1 MRFIQNARV
10 SPKLSE
16 ELKPLEE
23 LAYNFWWTWNYEL
36 QDLFKRIN
44 YDLWYELGRSPVK
57 LLRRVKQKR
66 IDELSK
72 DRDFLNELNRI
83 YKKFKNYMKNEETWL
98 NKNHSGAKE
107 KTIAYFCMEYG
118 IHESFPIYSGG
129 LGILAGDHLKTA
141 SDMGLNFVAV
151 GLLYKKGYFKQSI
164 DKSGWQ
170 QNYFETYDFDDFP
183 VVSAKNKSGEEVFI
197 VVKFENK
204 QVWAKVWKA
213 MVGRTSLFLLDT
225 DIPQNE
231 PEDRGITEN
240 LYGGNREMRIK
251 QEIVLGIGGVRALRQ
266 LDIFPDV
273 WHMNEGHAA
282 FLALERIRENVEQKQ
297 FDFKKAIEAV
307 KSNNIFTTH
316 TPVPAGNDTFVLS
329 LIDKYFGEYFPKLRI
344 SRNDFISL
352 GLEKLENGYEQFN
365 MTILALNV
373 SAQANG
379 VSELHGKVS
388 RKMWKKNYLDLIE
401 AEVPIG
407 HVTNGVHIW
416 SWLYHEMQD
425 LLDIYLPENWRENI
439 LEKETW
445 NAIDNIPD
453 EELWNYH
460 IKLKKRLIEF
470 LHGRVHKQRMRLGET
485 IEDIMQVEDIFD
497 EDTLTIGFARR
508 FATYKRAALIFKD
521 LVRIKQI
528 VSNPDKP
535 VQLIFAGKA
544 HPADNPGKELIRRIY
559 ELSRAEDFKTK
570 IVFIENY
577 DMNVARHMV
586 QGVDVWLNNPRRP
599 HEASGTSGEKAGMN
613 GSINFSALD
622 GWWVEGFNG
631 ENGWAIGDNRNYD
644 DTGLQDR
651 IDSVSIYSQL
661 EKSIVPLY
669 YKREEDN
676 VPRLWAQKMKASIK
690 SVGYNFNTH
699 RMIKDYTENY
709 YLKAIKYRGKI
720 SKDNFQMAQ
729 EFSVWK
735 EKLLGNW
742 KNIRINP
749 KINSTD
755 TFSTLSVGTKIRLS
769 ANIYLGNLKPDE
781 IEAQIFVGYLNEDDE
796 IEKFYTIPM
805 KYKKQDIGNE
815 YFFEGEFELPE
826 EGRISYTI
834 RVVPNPERLI
844 AREFLPIVKWA

>member
-10 SPKLSE
+10 TPKLSE

-36 QDLFKRIN
+36 QDLFKSIN
-44 YDLWYELGRSPVK
+44 HDLWYQLGRSPVK

-66 IDELSK
+66 INELSEDK
-72 DRDFLNELNRI
+72 DFLEELNRI
-83 YKKFKNYMKNEETWL
+83 YEKYRNYMGNDQTWL
-98 NKNHSGAKE
+98 EKNHPDATK

-129 LGILAGDHLKTA
+129 LGVLAGDHLKTV

-170 QNYFETYDFDDFP
+170 QNYFEEYDFDDFP
-183 VVSAKNKSGEEVFI
+183 IKPAKNNSGDEVFV
-197 VVKFENK
+197 VVKLEDK
-204 QVWAKVWKA
+204 KVWAKVWQV
-213 MVGRTSLFLLDT
+213 MVGKTRLFLLDT
-225 DIPQNE
+225 DISQNE
-231 PEDRGITEN
+231 PEDRIITEN

-251 QEIVLGIGGVRALRQ
+251 QEILLGIGGVRALRQ
-266 LDIFPDV
+266 LDITPTV

-282 FLALERIRENVEQKQ
+282 FLALERIRENVEKKH

-329 LIDKYFGEYFPKLRI
+329 LIDKYFGEYFAKLRI
-344 SRNDFISL
+344 SRNDFMGL
-352 GLEKLENGYEQFN
+352 GLEKMEDGYEQFN

-388 RKMWKKNYLDLIE
+388 RKMWQKNYLDLPIV
-401 AEVPIG
+401 EVPVG

-416 SWLYHEMQD
+416 TWVYHEMLD
-425 LLDIYLPENWRENI
+425 LLDKYFPKNWREN
-439 LEKETW
+439 LLDKETW
-445 NAIDNIPD
+445 DAVDLIPD
-453 EELWNYH
+453 EELWQYH
-460 IKLKKRLIEF
+460 LKLKKRLIEF
-470 LHGRVHKQRMRLGET
+470 LHGRVHRQRMRLGET
-485 IEDIMQVEDIFD
+485 IEDIMEVEDIFG

-521 LVRIKQI
+521 LMRIKRI
-528 VSNPDKP
+528 VGNPEKP

-544 HPADNPGKELIRRIY
+544 HPADNPGKELIRKIY
-559 ELSRAEDFKTK
+559 ELSRTEDFKTK
-570 IVFIENY
+570 IVFVENY
-577 DMNVARHMV
+577 DMNIARHMV

-613 GSINFSALD
+613 GTINFSALD

-631 ENGWAIGDNRNYD
+631 ENGWAIGDNRNYE
-644 DTGLQDR
+644 DTELQDR

-661 EKSIVPLY
+661 EKDIVPLY
-669 YKREEDN
+669 YSREEDN
-676 VPRLWAQKMKASIK
+676 IPKLWVQKIKESIK

-699 RMIKDYTENY
+699 RMIRDYTENY
-709 YLKAIKYRGKI
+709 YLNAMKYREEI
-720 SKDNFQMAQ
+720 SKDNFQLAQ
-729 EFSVWK
+729 DFAAWK
-735 EKLLGNW
+735 EKVLKNW

-749 KINSTD
+749 KID
-755 TFSTLSVGTKIRLS
+755 TSEVITTLSVGTKIRLS
-769 ANIYLGNLKPDE
+769 ANIYLGELKPDE
-781 IEAQIFVGYLNEDDE
+781 IQAQIFVGYLNEDDE
-796 IEKFYTIPM
+796 IDKYYTSPM

-815 YFFEGEFELPE
+815 YFFEGEYILPE
-826 EGRISYTI
+826 EGRISYTV
-834 RVVPNPERLI
+834 RVIPNPDKI
-844 AREFLPIVKWA
+844 MGKQFLPIVKWA